1 MANHSLPKIG
11 ALFQTAGSAI
21 DPGAGRAVFI
31 TAIINGTDA
40 VIAAGVALSSS
51 DDIILGKNTNISFDP
66 PLQCATAE
74 TVTPATGVTIAY
86 FIGRGTRTTGN

>member
-1 MANHSLPKIG
+1 MSNHSLPKVSVQHSV
-11 ALFQTAGSAI
+11 ATEV

-51 DDIILGKNTNISFDP
+51 DNIILGKNTNISFDP

-74 TVTPATGVTIAY
+74 TATPAAGVTIAY
-86 FIGRGTRTTGN
+86 FIGRGTRTAGN